1 MPPTPAPVPA
11 QDSDEDPLDSGL
23 RHFMESDAAGIAM
36 DSDYP
41 GLGTAAGGAGRAPA
55 AEAGYGEWTRG
66 QAGADPVREAIEAT
80 RVPAAERRRER
91 RGGSPFVL
99 MYGPKQ
105 LWKRLRGLGVR
116 LFCVSRLT

>member
-80 RVPAAERRRER
+80 RVPAAERDRLLLAALRR
-91 RGGSPFVL
+91 RGLLPPEV
-99 MYGPKQ
+99 PQ
-105 LWKRLRGLGVR
+105 
-116 LFCVSRLT
+116 

>member
-1 MPPTPAPVPA
+1 MSVCVCVCVCE
-11 QDSDEDPLDSGL
+11 DEP
-23 RHFMESDAAGIAM
+23 
-36 DSDYP
+36 
-41 GLGTAAGGAGRAPA
+41 AGR
-55 AEAGYGEWTRG
+55 GLWCKR
-66 QAGADPVREAIEAT
+66 